1 MEENKEANVY
11 KEDYREE
18 LRDADEI
25 SADEEGFMQGYD
37 EDANPSICA
46 YCEKV
51 LGEDIVEREIDGELY
66 RFCSEEHAEKFERQ
80 KNHV

>member
-1 MEENKEANVY
+1 MEGNKEANVY

-37 EDANPSICA
+37 DESNPAECA
-46 YCEKV
+46 YCKKILE
-51 LGEDIVEREIDGELY
+51 EDIVEREIDGELY

-80 KNHV
+80 KNHL